1 MPENVSSPGQTVDV
15 VLLKAAHLSAAPKQS
30 AGAFVH
36 ARRRFLANR
45 LALAALVVLA
55 LMVALTLCAPLIAK
69 YITKASPTDQHLLHN
84 FEPSSRAHWLGT
96 DEYGRDVFTRI
107 LYGGQVSLGV
117 AALGVLVALVVGML
131 TGLAAAYYG
140 GWVDELL
147 MRFVDLMLSIPGIFL
162 LILIGS
168 LIQVGPAVLALIIA
182 LLSWFGLARLVRA
195 ETLSV
200 KRREYIE
207 AARTLGIGDTAIMTR
222 HILPNILH
230 IIIVWA
236 TVAVPNFILIEAV
249 LSFLG
254 LGVQP
259 PTPSWGN
266 MLTNATQYF
275 YKSIGLVF
283 IPGFFITITVLAL
296 SIVGDALRD
305 ALDPRLNQ

>member
-1 MPENVSSPGQTVDV
+1 MPENISSPGQTADV
-15 VLLKAAHLSAAPKQS
+15 ALLKASQVPAAHKQS
-30 AGAFVH
+30 AGAFVR
-36 ARRRFLANR
+36 ARRRFFANR
-45 LALAALVVLA
+45 LALTALMVLV

-69 YITKASPTDQHLLHN
+69 YVTKASPTDQHLLDN
-84 FEPSSRAHWLGT
+84 FEPSSAAHWLGT

-117 AALGVLVALVVGML
+117 AALGVLVALAVGMF

-168 LIQVGPAVLALIIA
+168 LVQVGPAVLALIIA

-222 HILPNILH
+222 HILPNIVH

-305 ALDPRLNQ
+305 ALDPRLSQ

>member
-1 MPENVSSPGQTVDV
+1 MSQNVSLPDQPADRARLRQASTAQTQYQSV
-15 VLLKAAHLSAAPKQS
+15 SAFRRAW
-30 AGAFVH
+30 
-36 ARRRFLANR
+36 RRFVANR
-45 LALAALVVLA
+45 MALIALIVLVVMIMLA
-55 LMVALTLCAPLIAK
+55 VCAPLISK
-69 YITKASPTDQHLLHN
+69 YITKASPTDQQLLHN
-84 FEPSSRAHWLGT
+84 FEPISPKHWLGT
-96 DEYGRDVFTRI
+96 DEYGRDVLTRI
-107 LYGGQVSLGV
+107 VYGGQVSMSV
-117 AALGVLVALVVGML
+117 AALGVLVALAVGTL
-131 TGLAAAYYG
+131 IGLVAAYYG

-168 LIQVGPAVLALIIA
+168 LVQVGPAVLALIIA

-195 ETLSV
+195 ETLSI
-200 KRREYIE
+200 KRREYVE
-207 AARTLGIGDTAIMTR
+207 AAHALGIGDVEIIIR

-275 YKSIGLVF
+275 YKSVGLVF
-283 IPGFFITITVLAL
+283 IPGFFITITVLAF
-296 SIVGDALRD
+296 SIIGDALRD
-305 ALDPRLNQ
+305 AFDPRLNN

>member
-1 MPENVSSPGQTVDV
+1 
-15 VLLKAAHLSAAPKQS
+15 
-30 AGAFVH
+30 
-36 ARRRFLANR
+36 
-45 LALAALVVLA
+45 
-55 LMVALTLCAPLIAK
+55 
-69 YITKASPTDQHLLHN
+69 
-84 FEPSSRAHWLGT
+84 
-96 DEYGRDVFTRI
+96 
-107 LYGGQVSLGV
+107 
-117 AALGVLVALVVGML
+117 
-131 TGLAAAYYG
+131 
-140 GWVDELL
+140 LL
-147 MRFVDLMLSIPGIFL
+147 MRFVDMMLSIPGIFL

-168 LIQVGPAVLALIIA
+168 LVQVGPAVLALIIA

-195 ETLSV
+195 ETLSI
-200 KRREYIE
+200 KQREYVE
-207 AARTLGIGDTAIMTR
+207 AAHALGIGDVAIIIR

-275 YKSIGLVF
+275 YKSVGLVF

-296 SIVGDALRD
+296 SIIGDAMRD
-305 ALDPRLNQ
+305 ALDPRLDN

>member
-1 MPENVSSPGQTVDV
+1 LMSKVSLPEQPADV
-15 VLLKAAHLSAAPKQS
+15 ALLRE
-30 AGAFVH
+30 AGASIAQNQSVSAFVR

-45 LALAALVVLA
+45 MALAALIVLSVMIALA
-55 LMVALTLCAPLIAK
+55 LGAPLIAR
-69 YITKASPTDQHLLHN
+69 YVTKASPTDQHLLDN
-84 FEPSSRAHWLGT
+84 FEPISAKHWLGT
-96 DEYGRDVFTRI
+96 DEYGRDVLTRI
-107 LYGGQVSLGV
+107 VYGGQVSMGV
-117 AALGVLVALVVGML
+117 AALGVLVALVVGTL
-131 TGLAAAYYG
+131 IGLMAAYYG

-168 LIQVGPAVLALIIA
+168 LVQVGPAVLALIIA

-195 ETLSV
+195 ETLSI
-200 KRREYIE
+200 KQREYVE
-207 AARTLGIGDTAIMTR
+207 AAHALGIGDVAIIIR

-275 YKSIGLVF
+275 YKSVGLVF

-296 SIVGDALRD
+296 SIIGDAMRD
-305 ALDPRLNQ
+305 ALDPRLDN

>member
-1 MPENVSSPGQTVDV
+1 MSKVSLPEQPANLALRGEVS
-15 VLLKAAHLSAAPKQS
+15 APIAQYQPVS
-30 AGAFVH
+30 AFVR

-45 LALAALVVLA
+45 MALGALIVLTLMIALALG
-55 LMVALTLCAPLIAK
+55 APLIAR
-69 YITKASPTDQHLLHN
+69 YVTKASPTDQHLLHN
-84 FEPSSRAHWLGT
+84 FEPSSAKHWLGT
-96 DEYGRDVFTRI
+96 DEYGRDVLTRI
-107 LYGGQVSLGV
+107 VYGGQVSMSV
-117 AALGVLVALVVGML
+117 AALDVLVALVVGTL
-131 TGLAAAYYG
+131 IGLVAAYYG

-168 LIQVGPAVLALIIA
+168 LVQVGPAALALIIA

-195 ETLSV
+195 ETLSI
-200 KRREYIE
+200 KQREYIE
-207 AARTLGIGDTAIMTR
+207 AAHTLGIGDAAIIRR

-275 YKSIGLVF
+275 YKSVGLVF
-283 IPGFFITITVLAL
+283 IPGFFITVTVLSF
-296 SIVGDALRD
+296 SIIGDAMRD
-305 ALDPRLNQ
+305 ALDPRLNN